1 MTGKKTGSRTPI
13 PPEVTTHE
21 DHGENVFVS
30 RHPAFATVGFYAMHG
45 GNGATDLFGANVRL
59 QNTIRMKICRAHM
72 ETRTVDRI
80 YEDDVILELE
90 LSESQFTQAITQF
103 NRGTGTP
110 VTLRQ
115 APDVDVVPVVYPQ
128 VAHVDVEKR
137 LKEAGDRRVEAELKK
152 LTETFNAVR
161 ALAEA
166 DGSVSKKSLQAAVK
180 SLGFA
185 IGNLPGNLDY
195 YKKLLRED
203 ADRILEEGKLE
214 LHAAASLLIS
224 QGISPTLLI
233 DEKSPTDGQAMQ
245 GK

>member
-13 PPEVTTHE
+13 PPEVTTYEEHRE
-21 DHGENVFVS
+21 TVVVS
-30 RHPAFATVGFYAMHG
+30 RHPSFATVGFFAMHG
-45 GNGATDLFGANVRL
+45 GNDAIDLFGANVRL
-59 QNTIRMKICRAHM
+59 HNSIRMKVCRAHM
-72 ETRTVDRI
+72 ETRTVDRV
-80 YEDDVILELE
+80 YEDDIILELE

-115 APDVDVVPVVYPQ
+115 APDEDVKPVVYPQ
-128 VAHVDVEKR
+128 VARVDVEEK
-137 LKEAGDRRVEAELKK
+137 LKAAGDRRVEAELKK
-152 LTETFNAVR
+152 LTETFAAVR

-166 DGSVSKKSLQAAVK
+166 DGSISKKALQSAVK
-180 SLGFA
+180 SLGAA

-203 ADRILEEGKLE
+203 ADRILEEGKME

-224 QGISPTLLI
+224 QGIPSALLLE
-233 DEKSPTDGQAMQ
+233 EKSAD
-245 GK
+245 K